1 RVSEFQP
8 NEDRAG
14 AYAISA
20 ERGYGRELANLIFHI
35 SLVAVLIT
43 VAFGRLVY
51 YEGQVIV
58 VTDTGSTDLERSN
71 EVCNTSLSNYD
82 SFRVV
87 ALFDGTRLHEFCF
100 QARDLVADYLPNGQA
115 VMFIPNIS
123 FA

>member
-1 RVSEFQP
+1 RHSPFFLMPACHPLHIHSFPTRRSSDLVKTKLKKWRVSEFQP

-58 VTDTGSTDLERSN
+58 VTDTGSTDLEDRKS
-71 EVCNTSLSNYD
+71 
-82 SFRVV
+82 
-87 ALFDGTRLHEFCF
+87 TRL
-100 QARDLVADYLPNGQA
+100 N
-115 VMFIPNIS
+115 
-123 FA
+123 